1 VRVDHLTRRARAT
14 ARLLFDAILPAR
26 ADERQLRNCVA
37 PIMFISSRAAN
48 LHAAVSVGLK

>member
-1 VRVDHLTRRARAT
+1 MRRARAT

-26 ADERQLRNCVA
+26 ADGRQLRNCVA